1 MRAIFFSLLVTIVL
15 ALAAGMV
22 GVLAGRTL
30 ADAPGEYERGV
41 DEGERLGRIQ
51 AEAGFRPGNAR
62 FDRAVRTARES
73 GMSEGRKA
81 GAQLG
86 AARARRK
93 EREEIFAGFRG
104 GWEVGEWYLVNIAPG
119 GDGTQVSIGSRIV
132 LRKNTWYGLCDRP
145 TGLCR
150 RMAATRTSGRTQ

>member
-1 MRAIFFSLLVTIVL
+1 MRAIFFSLFLTIVL

-22 GVLAGRTL
+22 GVLAGRSL
-30 ADAPGEYERGV
+30 ADAPGEFQRGV
-41 DEGERLGRIQ
+41 DEGERLGMVQ
-51 AEAGFRPGNAR
+51 AQAAFGPGNAR
-62 FDRAVRTARES
+62 YDKAVRTARES
-73 GMSEGRKA
+73 GVTEGRKV

-93 EREEIFAGFRG
+93 TREEIFAGFRG

-119 GDGTQVSIGSRIV
+119 GDGTQVTIGSRIV
-132 LRKNTWYGLCDRP
+132 LRDNTWYGLCERP

-150 RMAATRTSGRTQ
+150 RVSSTRASRRTQ